1 MPVIKKTT
9 TEKEKAVKRSVVKT
23 DKVKKP
29 IVKPKKAAAVSSPEE
44 VVVPALPLASATEA
58 PLASLENDLEIE
70 AIEGLSEGLLKAG
83 GKTKYIEAI
92 GRRKTSTA
100 RVRLYTQ
107 GRKGI
112 IVNNKPY
119 TEYFPKFLH
128 KTIEDSLEKLKCL
141 GKFGATVVVR
151 GGGLSGQ
158 AEALRHGLART
169 LVILNPYFKKRLKKS
184 GYLTRD
190 PRMRERK
197 KPGLK
202 RARRAPQWSKR

>member
-1 MPVIKKTT
+1 MPVSKKTT
-9 TEKEKAVKRSVVKT
+9 AENKKT
-23 DKVKKP
+23 V
-29 IVKPKKAAAVSSPEE
+29 KKAAPKVVKETKPEKAKPRKAEAAPIQEEMPEVSLQSDFESIEDFPEE
-44 VVVPALPLASATEA
+44 
-58 PLASLENDLEIE
+58 I
-70 AIEGLSEGLLKAG
+70 LKANG
-83 GKTKYIEAI
+83 ERSKYIEAI

-112 IVNNKPY
+112 TINNKPY

-141 GKFGATVVVR
+141 GKFGTTAVVR

-158 AEALRHGLART
+158 AEAIRHGLART